1 MAACSWVWTL
11 LDHNCLYWMA
21 AGRGAMEY
29 NLTPFCQLEC
39 LFHIKLWYLC
49 WVFLSH
55 FKPSL
60 FIEINICL
68 NFLFLQIKTSVL
80 PLRLD
85 FGNVAMIFLFVF
97 CFMSRSPSLFKWRIT
112 VEHHFSFFH
121 DENMIHVIRKGQGRP
136 SQGCF
141 NYPQH
146 SGSYEH

>member
-29 NLTPFCQLEC
+29 NAFNPVLSIEVSVSYQAVVFMLVFFYLILNLRCSLRSIFVLTFC
-39 LFHIKLWYLC
+39 FHK
-49 WVFLSH
+49 
-55 FKPSL
+55 
-60 FIEINICL
+60 
-68 NFLFLQIKTSVL
+68 SVL

-112 VEHHFSFFH
+112 VEHHFSYFH
-121 DENMIHVIRKGQGRP
+121 DENMIHVIRKGKGRP